1 MKNFVQQ
8 GQTITHTPAASVIA
22 SGVAKIGS
30 RVGIALSNVAAGT
43 PGVFA
48 VEGVYRLQKLST
60 DVIGQGDSVRWD
72 HLQGLITT
80 ATVGA
85 GNAVIASA
93 GFAFT
98 AAGASETFID
108 IKINA

>member
-1 MKNFVQQ
+1 MKNFIQP
-8 GQTITHTPAASVIA
+8 GQSLTHTPAAAVVSG
-22 SGVAKIGS
+22 GVAKIGS
-30 RVGIALSNVAAGT
+30 RIGIAVSNVAAGV
-43 PGVFA
+43 PGTFT
-48 VEGVYRLQKLST
+48 VEGVYRLPKLAG
-60 DVIGQGDSVRWD
+60 DAIGQGDGVRWD

-98 AAGASETFID
+98 AAAAGETVVD
-108 IKINA
+108 IKING

>member
-1 MKNFVQQ
+1 MKNFIQH
-8 GQTITHTPAASVIA
+8 GKSITHTPAAAVA
-22 SGVAKIGS
+22 AGGAAKIGS
-30 RVGIALSNVAAGT
+30 RIGIAISNVAAGA
-43 PGVFA
+43 PGTFT
-48 VEGVYRLQKLST
+48 VEGVHRLSKVAG
-60 DVIGQGDSVRWD
+60 DAIGQGDAVRWD

-98 AAGASETFID
+98 GAAAGETFID